1 MSAPSYRAQVILD
14 KRDLERL
21 QYLAEKHGR
30 TLSETIR
37 EAVTRYLE
45 ACEQQELQEFLS
57 AMAELRQIREKNVA
71 QYGVYEGDPIGEAR
85 EERERQME
93 DV

>member
-1 MSAPSYRAQVILD
+1 MTAQSYRAQVILD
-14 KRDLERL
+14 KHDLERL
-21 QYLAEKHGR
+21 QYVAQKQGR
-30 TLSETIR
+30 TLSEAIR
-37 EAVTRYLE
+37 EAVVRYLE

-57 AMAELRQIREKNVA
+57 AMAELRQIREKNA
-71 QYGVYEGDPIGEAR
+71 ARYGVYEGDPIGEAR

>member
-1 MSAPSYRAQVILD
+1 MSAQSYRAQVILD

-21 QYLAEKHGR
+21 QDVAEKHGQ
-30 TLSETIR
+30 TLSEAIR

-57 AMAELRQIREKNVA
+57 AMAELRQIREKNAA